1 MMRDMMKWCFG
12 PDGRPDFEK
21 MTEFMEE
28 FERTRKF
35 DALGWGLFFVWIGIA
50 WLADVGLG
58 IGFLGIAVITL
69 GVQALRR
76 TYGVRVEGFWVLVG
90 IGFAV
95 AGFWQWLD
103 VQLPLAPFLLIAIG
117 LAFIFG
123 ILRPKR
129 HRSHTKFKDLK

>member
-1 MMRDMMKWCFG
+1 MMRDMMRWCFG
-12 PDGRPDFEK
+12 PDGKPDFEK

-28 FERTRKF
+28 FERTRRF
-35 DALGWGLFFVWIGIA
+35 DALGWGLFFVWFGIA

-69 GVQALRR
+69 GVQALRP

-103 VQLPLAPFLLIAIG
+103 MQLPLAPFLLIVVG
-117 LAFIFG
+117 LAFIVG
-123 ILRPKR
+123 ILRPR
-129 HRSHTKFKDLK
+129 RPHSHRKFKDMK

>member
-21 MTEFMEE
+21 MTEFMKE

-58 IGFLGIAVITL
+58 IGFLGIAAITL
-69 GVQALRR
+69 GVQGLRR
-76 TYGVRVEGFWVLVG
+76 MYGVRVEAFWVLVG
-90 IGFAV
+90 IVFAV

-103 VQLPLAPFLLIAIG
+103 ARLPLAPFLLIGVG

-129 HRSHTKFKDLK
+129 HRSHTEFTDSK